1 MVEQQKE
8 LTWQQKFNIAY
19 WLCVIHQRG
28 IVVVTR
34 KSFGVQALGRECA
47 LAFIVMALWATVTQD
62 IFMYVW
68 IGLWFVSLI
77 QRRIEATKLTKAGV
91 VSSYYDGFP
100 INCGKDEK
108 LAKLWIE
115 PILTGVLGAFLYWLY
130 QQNGLPTRGLP
141 TFLFLGFMTLR
152 VVESVKAKVRER
164 RLMAMN
170 DAKLEQESLAQ
181 ECRDQF
187 GN

>member
-1 MVEQQKE
+1 MEQQKE
-8 LTWQQKFNIAY
+8 LTWQQKFNIAH

-34 KSFGVQALGRECA
+34 KWFGVQALGKECG
-47 LAFIVMALWATVTQD
+47 LAFILMVLWAQITQD
-62 IFMYVW
+62 IFMYAWAAVW
-68 IGLWFVSLI
+68 VIMLI
-77 QRRIEATKLTKAGV
+77 QRRIEATRLTKAGV
-91 VSSYYDGFP
+91 VPSYYDGFP

-115 PILTGVLGAFLYWLY
+115 PVLTGVFGAFLYWLY
-130 QQNGLPTRGLP
+130 QQYGWPTRGLP
-141 TFLFLGFMTLR
+141 TFLFLGFMTMR

-164 RLMAMN
+164 RQYAIN
-170 DAKLEQESLAQ
+170 DAKLESESMMQ
-181 ECRDQF
+181 DQF